1 MDDEFIR
8 HRLEVQDLRLNDHAK
23 RLDQIEVVQ
32 AEANTM
38 IKNLC
43 KKIEDQTKAI
53 YWLIGLGATS
63 LVGFF
68 FYAIQQNIFK

>member
-1 MDDEFIR
+1 MNDELIE
-8 HRLEVQDLRLNDHAK
+8 HRLNVQDDSLKDHAK
-23 RLDQIEVVQ
+23 RIDKLEVVQ

-43 KKIEDQTKAI
+43 EKIEGQTKAI
-53 YWLIGLGATS
+53 YWLLGLGATS

-68 FYAIQQNIFK
+68 FYAIQQNIFG